1 MCSLRFYDETWA
13 LLREAYAA
21 VEPLLPENYAIKK
34 LTDAFLPQTDTF
46 AMAMDQG
53 SNEWVRW
60 QVKVPLHAYDPRVEA
75 APEVNADVPENQRRT
90 EHVFRSHST
99 GPTSGQRWYWPCV

>member
-1 MCSLRFYDETWA
+1 MLRFYDEAWA

-21 VEPLLPENYAIKK
+21 AEPLLPENYAIKK

-46 AMAMDQG
+46 AMAMDEG

-75 APEVNADVPENQRRT
+75 APEVIAGFLE
-90 EHVFRSHST
+90 
-99 GPTSGQRWYWPCV
+99 SGR